1 MDQVRIIRHP
11 VVQHKLTELRDLQ
24 TPPSRF
30 RGLLRE
36 ITPLLLY
43 EATRDLEV
51 EEVPVRTPMGE
62 AVSYTHL

>member
-30 RGLLRE
+30 RELLRE

-43 EATRDLEV
+43 EATWDLEV
-51 EEVPVRTPMGE
+51 E
-62 AVSYTHL
+62 